1 LLSLETNGRRQ
12 RGQRR
17 RILSAVGY
25 VAHRDHAEP
34 EDGLEP
40 TTYRL
45 QGNTPQRS
53 DTTIWLQIGR
63 FGDSMPTVELRADAS
78 R

>member
-1 LLSLETNGRRQ
+1 LSGRTENA
-12 RGQRR
+12 GTVTTADAKTAGERR
-17 RILSAVGY
+17 VRE
-25 VAHRDHAEP
+25 EP

-63 FGDSMPTVELRADAS
+63 FGDSMPTVEMRADAS